1 MKNTDVSLKITK
13 QDKSLLDNLV
23 RILGRAKIELEGME
37 IIVAADSMRWIA
49 GLQKRIE
56 IEDNRPPME
65 IISTEPIKEEKAI
78 KTTKP
83 RSKKAE

>member
-1 MKNTDVSLKITK
+1 MKNNDVSLKITK

-23 RILGRAKIELEGME
+23 RILGRAKIELEGVE

-56 IEDNRPPME
+56 NEDAKPPVE
-65 IISTEPIKEEKAI
+65 ISSTEPIKQVAKS
-78 KTTKP
+78 KP
-83 RSKKAE
+83 KNKKD